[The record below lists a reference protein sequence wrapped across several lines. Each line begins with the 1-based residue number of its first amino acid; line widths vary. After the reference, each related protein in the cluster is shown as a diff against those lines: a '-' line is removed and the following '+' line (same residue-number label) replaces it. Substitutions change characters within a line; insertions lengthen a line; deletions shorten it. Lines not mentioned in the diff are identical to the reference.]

1 MQKVVVSQGGRVV
14 IPAEVREKLNIHQG
28 DELFCEIRDGELVLA
43 SKRERIRRVRDAFFA
58 TMPAGVRDI
67 SLADELVADR
77 RREALRELSGN
88 E

>member
-1 MQKVVVSQGGRVV
+1 MLVGERMSKPV
-14 IPAEVREKLNIHQG
+14 IYISPDLPINEALN
-28 DELFCEIRDGELVLA
+28 LM
-43 SKRERIRRVRDAFFA
+43 KRERIRRVRDAFFA